1 MGFELTSTDRAW
13 TLPLAL
19 YVHIPWCLR
28 KCPYCDF
35 NSHPLAGEPPFADY
49 VARLLADLDQE
60 LRNGAATRPLG
71 SIFIGGGTPS
81 LFPGAAIQA
90 LLDGVRRRTELNPHC
105 EITLEANPG
114 AADTARFGAYRR
126 AGVNRLSIGVQ
137 SLDAPMLRRLGRVHD
152 PAGARA
158 AVAAARAAGFD
169 NLNLDLMFA
178 LPGQTLAQAD
188 ADLAAL
194 IELAPEHISYYQLT
208 LEPDTPFHAAPPA
221 VPDADLAADMG
232 EAGRVRLQQAGYGQ
246 YEVSAYARAGRRC
259 RHNLNYWRFGDY
271 LGIGAGAHG
280 KLTDPRTGL
289 IRRTAKHRR
298 PQDYLLA
305 PPGALI
311 ESERTLTDDDR
322 IGEFALNAFRLT
334 AGFESDLF
342 TATTALPWS
351 RIEPLVA
358 AAVRD
363 GLLQVSAGHVVPTEL
378 GAAFGD
384 NLVARFL
391 ADDPTPQT
399 SRTVATPDAE

>member
-1 MGFELTSTDRAW
+1 MGLDLTSTDRAP
-13 TLPLAL
+13 PLAL
-19 YVHIPWCLR
+19 YIHTPWCLR

-35 NSHPLAGEPPFADY
+35 NSHAWAGAPPFADY

-60 LRNGAATRPLG
+60 LRNPAASRPLI
-71 SIFIGGGTPS
+71 SLFIGGGTPS
-81 LFPGAAIQA
+81 LFPGTAIQA
-90 LLDGVRRRTELNPHC
+90 LLDGVRKHTELIPGC

-114 AADTARFGAYRR
+114 AADAERFAAYRR

-137 SLDAPMLRRLGRVHD
+137 SLDAAMLRRLGRVHD

-158 AVAAARAAGFD
+158 AVAAARTAGFD

-178 LPGQTLAQAD
+178 LPSQTLAQAK

-194 IELAPEHISYYQLT
+194 IDLAPEHISYYQMT

-232 EAGRVRLQQAGYGQ
+232 EAGRARLQQAGYGQ
-246 YEVSAYARAGRRC
+246 YEVSAFARAGRQC

-280 KLTDPRTGL
+280 KLTDPGSGA

-298 PQDYLLA
+298 PQDYLSAA
-305 PPGALI
+305 PEALI
-311 ESERTLTDDDR
+311 ESERTLTQDDR
-322 IGEFALNAFRLT
+322 VGEFALNAFRLT
-334 AGFESDLF
+334 AGFEQALF
-342 TATTALPWS
+342 TAATGLPWS
-351 RIEPLVA
+351 RIAPLVV

-363 GLLQVSAGHVVPTEL
+363 GLLQLSAGRVVPTEL
-378 GAAFGD
+378 GCAFAD
-384 NLVARFL
+384 DLVARFL
-391 ADDPTPQT
+391 ADDPAAEET
-399 SRTVATPDAE
+399 SSRVASPDAQ